1 MGMCGHISIPAN
13 LNLMR
18 NILYIGLPILLLCLV
33 SCNPNKFYS
42 PDEISEV
49 EYPEFPDSI
58 SGDIADF
65 NLSNDIFSVISYNDL
80 VVFFSYSDPLIHVV
94 NTRDDSII
102 AEFGNI
108 GHSKVEFEDVP
119 YKCYFRSNNHG
130 DLIMCFQELQKTK
143 MINLSSTILKSK
155 CVLERNVK
163 NRHSDIDFSTF
174 WISDSV
180 RVEYKRYG
188 YDGDARD
195 NVKSAS
201 SINIWEGEVCKSYSM
216 YPSLLSSKN
225 GVDENIYMAAFDVS
239 PDMTKC
245 VEIPLFQDC
254 FTIFDMEKKQSIG
267 VKSKKEDHNLYE
279 RLTRQTS
286 NEAQQE
292 LKLQT
297 INYCLSDSYIFIW
310 HNGKISITEQNAEE
324 RIQNNPEIRILD
336 WNGNFIKSLI
346 LKGKLRCIAYN
357 EMVNAMYAIDYNGKV
372 VLYDLSKILK

>member
-1 MGMCGHISIPAN
+1 M
-13 LNLMR
+13 
-18 NILYIGLPILLLCLV
+18 
-33 SCNPNKFYS
+33 NKTQ
-42 PDEISEV
+42 
-49 EYPEFPDSI
+49 
-58 SGDIADF
+58 
-65 NLSNDIFSVISYNDL
+65 
-80 VVFFSYSDPLIHVV
+80 

-108 GHSKVEFEDVP
+108 GHSKAEFEDVP

-163 NRHSDIDFSTF
+163 NRHS
-174 WISDSV
+174 
-180 RVEYKRYG
+180 
-188 YDGDARD
+188 
-195 NVKSAS
+195 VKSAS

-267 VKSKKEDHNLYE
+267 VKSKKEDHNFYE

-297 INYCLSDSYIFIW
+297 INYCLSDSIV
-310 HNGKISITEQNAEE
+310 
-324 RIQNNPEIRILD
+324 R
-336 WNGNFIKSLI
+336 
-346 LKGKLRCIAYN
+346 
-357 EMVNAMYAIDYNGKV
+357 
-372 VLYDLSKILK
+372 